1 MRDARRGPSSSGPE
15 RFRRVL
21 RVRILGAGVAGT
33 AAAALIT
40 AAGHEVEL
48 IDEDFAQPA
57 LGTSLALFPPA
68 QRVLARIGVLDAVTA
83 GATAPREGRLVGRD
97 GRMLATLPSGEAL
110 LVPRPHLLACL
121 RRALPSEVRRRRMRV
136 QDVRPLRRGADV
148 LVGADGLHSLTRLS
162 GWGEGARA
170 RGHGM
175 TILRGIT
182 PQAPPEI
189 SETWGGGWL
198 FGITPLSG
206 GGTNWFASVPE
217 HRAPD
222 REGDLAHLSEVVG
235 GARAAIDTVL
245 EASTPARTTV
255 HGLFTVPRVRPVRED
270 VVLIGDAAHAM
281 APNLGHG
288 ANTALSD
295 AAALAT
301 ALDGA
306 QRIRPALARYA
317 ARRHLVDQGW
327 RLGSEVMLRAGMA
340 DGLAGGRDTVLGA
353 AGRILARRSREDQEP
368 AP

>member
-1 MRDARRGPSSSGPE
+1 MRDARRGL
-15 RFRRVL
+15 RRVL
-21 RVRILGAGVAGT
+21 GIRVLGAGVAGT
-33 AAAALIT
+33 AAAALLA

-68 QRVLARIGVLDAVTA
+68 QRVLARIGVLEDVRA

-97 GRMLATLPSGEAL
+97 DRVLATLPSADAL

-121 RRALPSEVRRRRMRV
+121 RGALPPGVHRRRARV

-162 GWGEGARA
+162 GWGEDARA

-175 TILRGIT
+175 TILRGT
-182 PQAPPEI
+182 SPQAPPEI

-198 FGITPLSG
+198 FGITPLTG
-206 GGTNWFASVPE
+206 GGTNWFACVPE
-217 HRAPD
+217 HRAAD
-222 REGDLAHLSEVVG
+222 RAGDLAHLRAVVG
-235 GARAAIDTVL
+235 GVRAPIDAAL
-245 EASTPARTTV
+245 EAASPARTTV
-255 HGLFTVPRVRPVRED
+255 HGLFTVPPVLPVRED

-306 QRIRPALARYA
+306 QRVRPALARYA
-317 ARRHLVDQGW
+317 AHRHAVDQGW
-327 RLGSEVMLRAGMA
+327 RIGSGIMLRAAMA
-340 DGLAGGRDTVLGA
+340 DDLSGARDAVLGA
-353 AGRILARRSREDQEP
+353 AGRILDRGARGGDGSRG
-368 AP
+368 